1 MAYATAAQ
9 VAEELRGVSLSA
21 STDPTATVVERW
33 ITEAD
38 SEINSIIGK
47 RYQVPIDSGTSPLDF
62 LLMQN
67 LCIQIVAARLRR
79 YLGIKSPFSEVDQHI
94 KTDTDK
100 EARKTL
106 MKIASGDFKLQ
117 DATILN
123 SSVGVSSFNVSS
135 SQEFVYKKGVDQ
147 W

>member
-1 MAYATAAQ
+1 MAYSTTSQ

-21 STDPTATVVERW
+21 TTDPTSTVVTRW
-33 ITEAD
+33 ISEAD
-38 SEINSIIGK
+38 SEINAKIGK
-47 RYQVPIDSGTSPLDF
+47 RYEVPIDSGTSPKDY

-67 LCIQIVAARLRR
+67 LSIMIVAARLRR
-79 YLGIKSPFSEVDQHI
+79 YLGIKSPFNEVNQHI
-94 KTDTDK
+94 QTDTDDK
-100 EARKTL
+100 ARKIL
-106 MKIASGDFKLQ
+106 DKIASGDYKLQ

-123 SSVGVSSFNVSS
+123 SSIGVSSFNVSS